1 VGRDEAN
8 HFSQIVMVKLS
19 AVGPGTEIGK
29 QILEDFKNWKVTG
42 FKPWGTGVGGANHY
56 NSSQKYKAVSASA
69 FRSQAKKIAKLAL
82 EQMPVCDVLDE
93 SEVYDDNKLENKAG
107 RKTETGDEKSL
118 PVDSEIRNPWINCDN
133 HVKPNCRRMTEQGQD
148 YSDEDDCDYTF
159 SDEET
164 TSDNDLEGFEDVEL
178 GELQNSRDP
187 FFSEYPTGDKVLAIF
202 PLDGNVR
209 DTNANQFEFIED
221 NTAIQRWGKVPK
233 ERESCVALIGLGTKK
248 LSKMGFSE
256 VDLMVVDAEIQKR
269 LKANNYRRDKN
280 GDIWEIRARLKLPF
294 KCIPKLYAKNGKTLT
309 TFRMRSNGRGFSWGY
324 FWLLAWNPPEP
335 KPAKRIGGRLV
346 TTMSK
351 EDSSMYTE
359 KTYESRKR

>member
-1 VGRDEAN
+1 
-8 HFSQIVMVKLS
+8 LS
-19 AVGPGTEIGK
+19 
-29 QILEDFKNWKVTG
+29 
-42 FKPWGTGVGGANHY
+42 
-56 NSSQKYKAVSASA
+56 
-69 FRSQAKKIAKLAL
+69 
-82 EQMPVCDVLDE
+82 
-93 SEVYDDNKLENKAG
+93 
-107 RKTETGDEKSL
+107 
-118 PVDSEIRNPWINCDN
+118 
-133 HVKPNCRRMTEQGQD
+133 EQGQCD
-148 YSDEDDCDYTF
+148 SDEDDCDYTF

-164 TSDNDLEGFEDVEL
+164 ASDDDLEGFDDIEM
-178 GELQNSRDP
+178 GELQNSLDP
-187 FFSEYPTGDKVLAIF
+187 FLSEYPTGNKLLAIF
-202 PLDGNVR
+202 PLDGNVL
-209 DTNANQFEFIED
+209 DADANQFEFTED

-248 LSKMGFSE
+248 LSKMGLSE

-280 GDIWEIRARLKLPF
+280 GDIWEIRAILKLPF